1 MAARQRRE
9 RQRAERH
16 QLIIDTARGIAESE
30 GWDAVTTRR
39 LADSIE
45 YSQPVLYSHFA
56 GKDAIVGAVALQ
68 GFTAFAEALRADLLG
83 VPDPA
88 GALGAL
94 TRGYL
99 RFAEQRPAVYAAMF
113 SMDTDLT
120 FARPDSPPALRAA
133 FEVLRDALAAATGTE
148 QLDTRTE
155 LAWAALH
162 GLVTLTAARRLRPEQ
177 AHERLTLLVEQWRS
191 GPAGQ

>member
-1 MAARQRRE
+1 MAAQQRRE

-16 QLIIDTARGIAESE
+16 QLIIDTARDIAEAE

-39 LADSIE
+39 LADRIE

-68 GFTAFAEALRADLLG
+68 GFREFADTLRADLVA

-88 GALGAL
+88 SRLGAL
-94 TRGYL
+94 AEGYL

-113 SMDTDLT
+113 SMDTNLT
-120 FARPDSPPALRAA
+120 FARPDSPPVLRAA
-133 FEVLRDALAAATGTE
+133 FDVLSDALEAATGADR
-148 QLDTRTE
+148 LDTRTE

-162 GLVTLTAARRLRPEQ
+162 GLVTLTEGNRLRPEQ
-177 AHERLTLLVEQWRS
+177 AHERLALLVEQWRS
-191 GPAGQ
+191 GQ